1 MMEYV
6 AAKYYIYVEKKRNKN
21 LTNLPTWKN
30 PVRLIFQH
38 GESLYMYMKTVN
50 IIFLQGRR
58 LLMNDETGMTRVI
71 FESKKL
77 K

>member
-1 MMEYV
+1 
-6 AAKYYIYVEKKRNKN
+6 
-21 LTNLPTWKN
+21 
-30 PVRLIFQH
+30 
-38 GESLYMYMKTVN
+38 MYMKTVN

>member
-1 MMEYV
+1 MLLQNTTSTLKRSETRIL
-6 AAKYYIYVEKKRNKN
+6 KPSYVE
-21 LTNLPTWKN
+21 N

-38 GESLYMYMKTVN
+38 GESLYMSMKTVN